1 MNNVNYVISL
11 PTAVS
16 RRQHIQ
22 NVFQKQNVSFEFFD
36 AISPDAGL
44 DAAMRRFVP
53 NLQQAEHLTAGE
65 KSCFMSHV
73 SLWQKCLDENLP
85 YIAIFEDDI
94 LLGENASDFLSD
106 YQWFE
111 ARFDLSRPTILK
123 LETALGKTNFKPL
136 PQIEAYQSRQ
146 FMRLTVGRAHIG
158 MAGYIISHATAKALL
173 RYVKARPAHT
183 LKAIDLILFDDLLKN
198 PDFRLVQLYP
208 AVCVQDSFYNKNNV
222 TLLSSLEME
231 RAHLKKVRPYIE
243 PKSLFDVVRK
253 IVTTPYRKYLKLQ
266 RRIVPFK

>member
-22 NVFQKQNVSFEFFD
+22 NVFQKQNVPFEFFD
-36 AISPDAGL
+36 AISPDNGL
-44 DAAMRRFVP
+44 ETAIARFVP
-53 NLQQAEHLTAGE
+53 NLQRAEHLTSGE

-111 ARFDLSRPTILK
+111 SRFDLFRPIILK

-136 PQIEAYQSRQ
+136 HHIDAYQSRQ
-146 FMRLTVGRAHIG
+146 FMRLSVGRAHIG
-158 MAGYIISHATAKALL
+158 MAGYIISNATAKALL
-173 RYVKARPAHT
+173 QYVKTLPAQA

-198 PDFRLVQLYP
+198 PDFQLVQLYP
-208 AVCVQDSFYNKNNV
+208 AICVQDSFYNKNNV

-231 RAHLKKVRPYIE
+231 RAYFKKVRPYTE
-243 PKSLFDVVRK
+243 PKSWLDIVRK
-253 IVTTPYRKYLKLQ
+253 IVTTPYRKYLKFQ